1 MAANHESNAGKM
13 AAAGAGIV
21 ALSAA
26 AYLIFGPEGK
36 KHRKD
41 LKSWMVKLKAEVM
54 EKMEEAGEITGPVY
68 EAIVNE
74 VSDKYKSLSGIDAAA
89 LAAEAGLL
97 KKHWKMMQSE
107 MRKKMASKKAPAK
120 KVSAKKVAAKKA
132 PAKKVAA
139 PAPATSA

>member
-1 MAANHESNAGKM
+1 MAAKHESNAGKM

-41 LKSWMVKLKAEVM
+41 FKSWMVKLKAEVM
-54 EKMEEAGEITGPVY
+54 EKMVEAGEITGPVY

-74 VSDKYKSLSGIDAAA
+74 VSDKYKSLSGIDTAA
-89 LAAEAGLL
+89 LATEAATL
-97 KKHWKMMQSE
+97 KKHWKMMQAE
-107 MRKKMASKKAPAK
+107 ARKKMALKAGAKKPAAKKVTAKAAPAK
-120 KVSAKKVAAKKA
+120 KAVASKKA
-132 PAKKVAA
+132 RA
-139 PAPATSA
+139 

>member
-1 MAANHESNAGKM
+1 MAAKNESNAGKI

-41 LKSWMVKLKAEVM
+41 LKSWMVKMKAEVM
-54 EKMEEAGEITGPVY
+54 EKMEQAGEITGPVY

-120 KVSAKKVAAKKA
+120 KAAPKKVTAKAA
-132 PAKKVAA
+132 PAKKAVASKKA
-139 PAPATSA
+139 RA

>member
-1 MAANHESNAGKM
+1 MAAKNESNAGKI

-41 LKSWMVKLKAEVM
+41 LKSWMVKMKAEVM
-54 EKMEEAGEITGPVY
+54 EKMEQAGEITGPVY

-74 VSDKYKSLSGIDAAA
+74 VSDKYKSIGGIDAAA

-107 MRKKMASKKAPAK
+107 MRKKHASKKLPAK
-120 KVSAKKVAAKKA
+120 KAVAKKVTAKAAPKKA
-132 PAKKVAA
+132 AA
-139 PAPATSA
+139 

>member
-1 MAANHESNAGKM
+1 MAAKNESNAGKI

-41 LKSWMVKLKAEVM
+41 LKSWMVKMKAEVM
-54 EKMEEAGEITGPVY
+54 EKMEQAGEITGPVY

-74 VSDKYKSLSGIDAAA
+74 VSEKYKSIGGIDTAA

-107 MRKKMASKKAPAK
+107 MRKKHASKKLPAK
-120 KVSAKKVAAKKA
+120 KAVAKKVTAKAAPKKAAAKKA
-132 PAKKVAA
+132 RA
-139 PAPATSA
+139 